1 MPYLTIQTNESL
13 DKPTQDALLEKVSKL
28 VSELLNKPETY
39 VMVAISDSRPMLF
52 SGSDEACAYLELKSI
67 GLPENSCQDFSNALC
82 SLINDEISIEKS
94 RIYIEFS
101 NAERH
106 LWGWNSSTF

>member
-1 MPYLTIQTNESL
+1 MPYLCIQTNKSL
-13 DKPTQDALLEKVSKL
+13 DKSTQDTLLQKVSKL
-28 VSELLNKPETY
+28 VSEMLKKPETY
-39 VMVAISDSRPMLF
+39 VMVAIADSRPMLF

-82 SLINDEISIEKS
+82 SLIHDEISIEKS

-106 LWGWNSSTF
+106 MWGWNSSTF